1 MLRRRTVTLAALA
14 VCGLSAC
21 ARSHGEIAP
30 DPVPPQAFAAADCRQ
45 LSLMRAKAERS
56 LILSEIVQDH
66 RYAEDRR
73 RTFGIPTPMA
83 TIFDGDH
90 EAEVARLKG
99 EAYALA
105 AELAR
110 AGCVAREG

>member
-1 MLRRRTVTLAALA
+1 MLRRETASFAILVI
-14 VCGLSAC
+14 CGLSAC

-30 DPVPPQAFAAADCRQ
+30 APVPPNAFSAADCRQ

-56 LILSEIVQDH
+56 LVLSEIAQDH
-66 RYAEDRR
+66 RHAEDRT
-73 RTFGIPTPMA
+73 RTFGVPTPMA

-105 AELAR
+105 AQLER